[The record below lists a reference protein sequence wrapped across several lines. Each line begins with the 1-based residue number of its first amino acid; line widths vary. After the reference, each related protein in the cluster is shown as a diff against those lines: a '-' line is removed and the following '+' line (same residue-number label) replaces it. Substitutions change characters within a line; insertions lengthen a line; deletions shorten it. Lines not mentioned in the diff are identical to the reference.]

1 MLKLTA
7 ESQNITNSM
16 QIQTEL
22 PHAHQISQMIGGKKS
37 QFCLADDEVHEMQSL
52 KKLMSSHIQTRDRM
66 KSYMFP
72 EEEIEKLR
80 EKNPTIKNKD
90 KRTPLEPEI
99 IQLNLPNI
107 LPSMIWKRKI
117 SR

>member
-1 MLKLTA
+1 
-7 ESQNITNSM
+7 
-16 QIQTEL
+16 
-22 PHAHQISQMIGGKKS
+22 
-37 QFCLADDEVHEMQSL
+37 
-52 KKLMSSHIQTRDRM
+52 M

-99 IQLNLPNI
+99 IQLNLANI
-107 LPSMIWKRKI
+107 LPSLIWKRKI

>member
-1 MLKLTA
+1 MLKLTT

-22 PHAHQISQMIGGKKS
+22 PHAHQIPIGGKKS

-72 EEEIEKLR
+72 EEEIEKLS
-80 EKNPTIKNKD
+80 EKNPTIKKKD
-90 KRTPLEPEI
+90 TKNSSGT
-99 IQLNLPNI
+99 
-107 LPSMIWKRKI
+107 
-117 SR
+117 

>member
-1 MLKLTA
+1 MNAQAYNRKSEHNKLNADPDRTA
-7 ESQNITNSM
+7 TCTPN
-16 QIQTEL
+16 
-22 PHAHQISQMIGGKKS
+22 PDGGKKS

-90 KRTPLEPEI
+90 KKNSSGT
-99 IQLNLPNI
+99 
-107 LPSMIWKRKI
+107 
-117 SR
+117 